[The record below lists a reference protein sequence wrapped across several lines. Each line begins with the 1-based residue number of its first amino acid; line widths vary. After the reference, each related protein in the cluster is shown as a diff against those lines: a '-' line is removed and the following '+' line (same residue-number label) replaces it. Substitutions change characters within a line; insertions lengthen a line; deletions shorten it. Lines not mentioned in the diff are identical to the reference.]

1 MNYAALLT
9 SRAFL
14 SQVVL
19 TAFAVGGFY
28 AAQTVSP
35 FILMGRLGLS
45 SPTFGLLTASLMASY
60 LAGSLA
66 TNRLLR
72 YVAVPETRP
81 DRRAVRP
88 RRFAR
93 AGDRAAVPVWRCRGH
108 RADVPVAVRHGVHHA
123 GGDDERATLFP
134 KNAGSASAL
143 MGSLQMAMGFVGTAA
158 SALFADAVTAMAI
171 VPPVMGVLAVL
182 AYLAANRRPLSGP

>member
-1 MNYAALLT
+1 
-9 SRAFL
+9 
-14 SQVVL
+14 
-19 TAFAVGGFY
+19 
-28 AAQTVSP
+28 
-35 FILMGRLGLS
+35 MGRLGLS

-72 YVAVPETRP
+72 YVAVQKLVLIGALFVLAASLALGIGLPF
-81 DRRAVRP
+81 
-88 RRFAR
+88 RF
-93 AGDRAAVPVWRCRGH
+93 G
-108 RADVPVAVRHGVHHA
+108 VAEVIGPMCLWLFGMAFIMPGVTMSA
-123 GGDDERATLFP
+123 LTLFP

-158 SALFADAVTAMAI
+158 SALFANAVTAMAI

-182 AYLAANRRPLSGP
+182 AYLAANRRPLPGP